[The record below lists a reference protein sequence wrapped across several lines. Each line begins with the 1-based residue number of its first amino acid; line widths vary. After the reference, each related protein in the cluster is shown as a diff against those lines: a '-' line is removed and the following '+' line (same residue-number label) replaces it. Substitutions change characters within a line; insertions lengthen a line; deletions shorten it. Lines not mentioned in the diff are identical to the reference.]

1 MTHHSHRSD
10 LHLGETIMGAIK
22 NNPEGLL
29 LLAAGCALLMRRGG
43 SSLTNKNDEYRGS
56 QALQQFQ
63 GARATQSGFTEKVSE
78 GADRAKRYI
87 AEVGDTVSETAKDYA
102 TTVGRYAED
111 AGRTVAEQSERMVE
125 QARSTVE
132 GTFSRILQ
140 DQPLGVA
147 VLGFAAGAAVASIL
161 PKTSIEQQTFGAVGE
176 RISDAAT
183 SVRQNLAEA
192 VSSAGDRLTQV
203 AEERG
208 LTADGLKEAAEEVA
222 GAFGGALRGDEK
234 EGRKQESASSI
245 GQSSG
250 GQISA
255 SDREQASRFGKP
267 TGGSATTTRGAQT
280 GEPKGP
286 R

>member
-10 LHLGETIMGAIK
+10 LNVSETIMGAIK

-29 LLAAGCALLMRRGG
+29 LLAAGCALLMRSGGGAHRDKPDQHTRRQAQNVRGP
-43 SSLTNKNDEYRGS
+43 
-56 QALQQFQ
+56 
-63 GARATQSGFTEKVSE
+63 QSGFSEAVSE
-78 GADRAKRYI
+78 SADRAKQYI

-102 TTVGRYAED
+102 TTAGKYAED
-111 AGRTVAEQSERMVE
+111 AARTVAEQSERMVE

-147 VLGFAAGAAVASIL
+147 ILGFAAGAAAASIL
-161 PKTSIEQQTFGAVGE
+161 PKTSIEKQTFGALGE
-176 RISDAAT
+176 QLSDAAT
-183 SVRQNLAEA
+183 SVRENLAEA
-192 VSSAGDRLTQV
+192 VSTAGDRLTQV

-222 GAFGGALRGDEK
+222 GAFGGALRGGEK
-234 EGRKQESASSI
+234 EDRKQESTSSI
-245 GQSSG
+245 GQLSG
-250 GQISA
+250 GQTA
-255 SDREQASRFGKP
+255 AAETSRGKP
-267 TGGSATTTRGAQT
+267 TGGSATGVGIQS
-280 GEPKGP
+280 GEPSSREP

>member
-1 MTHHSHRSD
+1 MTHHSHRSN
-10 LHLGETIMGAIK
+10 LNMSETIIGAIK

-29 LLAAGCALLMRRGG
+29 LLAAGCALLMRSGGG
-43 SSLTNKNDEYRGS
+43 SFRNKHDEHRGS
-56 QALQQFQ
+56 ETRRQVQ
-63 GARATQSGFTEKVSE
+63 GVRGAQSGFTEAVSE

-102 TTVGRYAED
+102 TTVGKYAED
-111 AGRTVAEQSERMVE
+111 ASRTVAEQSERVVE

-147 VLGFAAGAAVASIL
+147 ILGFAAGAAAASIL
-161 PKTSIEQQTFGAVGE
+161 PKTSLEQQTFGAVGE
-176 RISDAAT
+176 RLSDAAT
-183 SVRQNLAEA
+183 SVRKNLTEA
-192 VSSAGDRLTQV
+192 VSNAGDRLTQV

-222 GAFGGALRGDEK
+222 DAFGSSLRGDEK
-234 EGRKQESASSI
+234 ENRKQESASSV

-250 GQISA
+250 RESTA
-255 SDREQASRFGKP
+255 ADREQTSRAGTS
-267 TGGSATTTRGAQT
+267 TGGNAPTRGI
-280 GEPKGP
+280 G
-286 R
+286 